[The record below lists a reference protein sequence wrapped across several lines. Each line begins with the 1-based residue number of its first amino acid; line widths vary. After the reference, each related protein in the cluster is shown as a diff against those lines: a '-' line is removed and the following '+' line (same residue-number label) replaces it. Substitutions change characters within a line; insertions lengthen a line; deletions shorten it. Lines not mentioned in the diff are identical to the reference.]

1 VRYEKAGVYR
11 VYFVSIVVD
20 PVYQHVRVTKSQQTL
35 SRLLRN
41 SFLSFLV
48 SLEQKGM
55 IVTELSGSYN
65 SQIHN
70 LLLFQIDHR
79 AINFNIDFN

>member
-1 VRYEKAGVYR
+1 MFTVVRYEKSGVYR

-20 PVYQHVRVTKSQQTL
+20 PVYQHIRVTKTQQTL

-65 SQIHN
+65 FLFHN
-70 LLLFQIDHR
+70 LLLFQLISK
-79 AINFNIDFN
+79 